1 METPNPNQPAFDE
14 WAIIELF
21 GHQKM
26 AGHVTQAPIGD
37 MLRVDVHETEEKI
50 LYTRFIN
57 PKAIYAIN
65 PTSKEVALAVGRQ
78 FAQPP
83 ISRWEIR
90 HLLPAPSA
98 AGPEVGPD
106 DDEDEWDSDDDED
119 YQSEWD

>member
-1 METPNPNQPAFDE
+1 METPHTDHPAFDE

-37 MLRVDVHETEEKI
+37 MLRVDVHDTADHVI
-50 LYTRFIN
+50 YTRFIN

-65 PTSKEVALAVGRQ
+65 PVSAEVAIAVGKQ

-83 ISRWEIR
+83 VSRWELPQ
-90 HLLPAPSA
+90 LLPAPTEKR
-98 AGPEVGPD
+98 GGER
-106 DDEDEWDSDDDED
+106 EDEWEDDCEF
-119 YQSEWD
+119 